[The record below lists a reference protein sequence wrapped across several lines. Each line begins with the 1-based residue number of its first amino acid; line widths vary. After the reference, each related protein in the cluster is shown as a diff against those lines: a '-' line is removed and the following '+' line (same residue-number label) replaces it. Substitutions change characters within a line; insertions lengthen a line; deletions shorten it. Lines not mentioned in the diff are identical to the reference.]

1 MEMSIS
7 LCVAEFWV
15 DAEARNEP
23 GSFNAGLTA
32 DQRTRTLKPR
42 SSEDGATVHGKDLN
56 STWIFGSW
64 TNSCSTNPEL

>member
-42 SSEDGATVHGKDLN
+42 CSEDGTTAHGKDLN
-56 STWIFGSW
+56 
-64 TNSCSTNPEL
+64 